1 MERIN
6 LCNYKGI
13 LFDFDGTLAVTME
26 DNYAAWKRA
35 MQHFNVEIAPS
46 DYFPFEGMKLTEIAG
61 NLCKKYK
68 LNLRHVD
75 EIVKKKEEYYL
86 KNNKFKFYPSVE
98 EIVAHLKS
106 NNILIGMVTAARLE
120 RLEKTIPIDF
130 LNLFNTIITADK
142 TKAGKPDPE
151 PYLLGL
157 KELNIKA
164 KDCIAVE
171 NAPLGIESAKNAGLK
186 CIAICSTMDKNYL
199 SKADLII
206 DKFYELNNLFGADEN
221 RRK

>member
-1 MERIN
+1 M
-6 LCNYKGI
+6 
-13 LFDFDGTLAVTME
+13 
-26 DNYAAWKRA
+26 
-35 MQHFNVEIAPS
+35 
-46 DYFPFEGMKLTEIAG
+46 
-61 NLCKKYK
+61 
-68 LNLRHVD
+68 
-75 EIVKKKEEYYL
+75 
-86 KNNKFKFYPSVE
+86 
-98 EIVAHLKS
+98 
-106 NNILIGMVTAARLE
+106 
-120 RLEKTIPIDF
+120 
-130 LNLFNTIITADK
+130 
-142 TKAGKPDPE
+142 
-151 PYLLGL
+151 LGL